1 MALGYHQPGAVV
13 ADRAQAMGTKW
24 WPYVGASPARQARGG
39 ENGSRAAATLPLI
52 LTLSAS
58 LSLVQTEDGRKERVM
73 PLSSSLPPAKSTVTT
88 AS

>member
-1 MALGYHQPGAVV
+1 M
-13 ADRAQAMGTKW
+13 ADRAQGMGTKW
-24 WPYVGASPARQARGG
+24 WPYVGASPAHQARGG

-58 LSLVQTEDGRKERVM
+58 LSLVKTEDGRKERVM